1 MAVYFITGKLGSGK
15 TLAAVG
21 RIRDYLS
28 EGRRVAT
35 NLDLNMPELCNNTRS
50 RRSAIR
56 VPDKPRVQDL
66 EAIGAG
72 CEGYDEDR
80 FGALVL
86 DELGTWFNTRN
97 WRDPERK
104 PIIDWFLHARKRRWD
119 VYFIVQDINQ
129 VDSQARQALCEHLV
143 VCRRLDRIPIPGLRL
158 LAKSLGIRILF
169 PKIHVASVYYGD
181 NEQGLKVDRWWYR
194 GKDLYPA
201 YDTMQCFTLDELV
214 TQDQVV
220 DMRATYT
227 VLPAYYTMGHAYV
240 DYVLEVLKER
250 ERGSNMISLH
260 RDNEPLS
267 VYPFSKVSRY
277 TYRFGL

>member
-21 RIRDYLS
+21 RIRDYLG

-50 RRSAIR
+50 RRSVIR

-104 PIIDWFLHARKRRWD
+104 PIIDWFLHARKQRWD

-129 VDSQARQALCEHLV
+129 VD
-143 VCRRLDRIPIPGLRL
+143 
-158 LAKSLGIRILF
+158 
-169 PKIHVASVYYGD
+169 
-181 NEQGLKVDRWWYR
+181 N
-194 GKDLYPA
+194 
-201 YDTMQCFTLDELV
+201 
-214 TQDQVV
+214 
-220 DMRATYT
+220 
-227 VLPAYYTMGHAYV
+227 
-240 DYVLEVLKER
+240 
-250 ERGSNMISLH
+250 
-260 RDNEPLS
+260 
-267 VYPFSKVSRY
+267 
-277 TYRFGL
+277 

>member
-1 MAVYFITGKLGSGK
+1 MFHYYKKAITGKLGSGK

-21 RIRDYLS
+21 RICDYLR

-35 NLDLNMPELCNNTRS
+35 NLDLNMPALCNNDRS
-50 RRSAIR
+50 RKSVIR

-66 EAIGAG
+66 QAIGEG

-104 PIIDWFLHARKRRWD
+104 PIIDWFLHARKKRWD

-129 VDSQARQALCEHLV
+129 VDNQARQALCEHLV

-169 PKIHVASVYYGD
+169 PKIHVASVHYGD
-181 NEQGLKVDRWWYR
+181 SEQGLKVDRWWYR
-194 GKDLYPA
+194 GRDLYQA

-214 TQDQVV
+214 TQGQVV

-227 VLPAYYTMGHAYV
+227 VLPAYYTTGHAYV
-240 DYVLEVLKER
+240 DHVLKVLKER
-250 ERGSNMISLH
+250 ERGSNVVPLH
-260 RDNEPLS
+260 RDNKPLPAYS
-267 VYPFSKVSRY
+267 LSKVS
-277 TYRFGL
+277 